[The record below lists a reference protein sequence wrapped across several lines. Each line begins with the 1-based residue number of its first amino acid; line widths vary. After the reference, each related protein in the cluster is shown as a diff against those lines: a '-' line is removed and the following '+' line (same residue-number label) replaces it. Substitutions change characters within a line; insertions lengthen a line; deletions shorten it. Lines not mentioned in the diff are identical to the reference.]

1 MCSPD
6 SRVYIGIDLGGTKVA
21 AGKLVDGVLK
31 QELRKKINQNATDP
45 QETVEL
51 MKDLVKELIS
61 PEVTAMGIGV
71 PGLVDR
77 QAGIAYD
84 VLNIPNWK
92 ELALKSIFEKE
103 FGIPVFLDNDANCF
117 AMGEYRYGKL
127 AGSADFVGITLGTGM
142 GSGII
147 KNGAL
152 LTDAHGC
159 SGEFGTMPYLEGI
172 YEHYCSGMFFLRQY
186 GMKGEEA
193 AKKARSGD
201 SLALQAFREMGMHLG
216 NAIKTIV
223 MAVDPPLVIIGGSVA
238 GAREFF
244 EEAMWESFSDIVFP
258 SVLKNFRIAFSET
271 EHMGIKGAAALCS
284 T

>member
-1 MCSPD
+1 MYSSN

-21 AGKLVDGVLK
+21 AGRIEDGVLK
-31 QELRKKINQNATDP
+31 QQQSKKINQSATDP
-45 QETVEL
+45 QVVVEL
-51 MKDLVKELIS
+51 MKDLVKDLFTH
-61 PEVTAMGIGV
+61 EVQGMGIGV

-77 QAGIAYD
+77 NKGIAYD

-92 ELALKSIFEKE
+92 KIALKSVFEKE
-103 FGIPVFLDNDANCF
+103 FGVPVYLDNDANCF
-117 AMGEYRYGKL
+117 AMGEYAYGKY
-127 AGSADFVGITLGTGM
+127 AGSADFVGVTLGTGM

-152 LTDAHGC
+152 LDDAHGC
-159 SGEFGTMPYLEGI
+159 SGEFGTMPYLDGI

-186 GMKGEEA
+186 GVKGEEA

-201 SLALQAFREMGMHLG
+201 SLALQAFREMGIHLG

-238 GAREFF
+238 EARDLF
-244 EEAMWESFSDIVFP
+244 EEAMWESVRQIAFP